1 MGVDGLPVRI
11 AFTPRMPPTHSA
23 ESPGHGLARWFAE
36 EVQPHEP
43 ALRAY
48 LRARFPAVGDHD
60 DLVQETYARLLR
72 AREQGRLTYAK
83 AFLFTAARN
92 VAIDVFRRRQTTLLE
107 PLPASEEMPLLT
119 EVDGTVEAL
128 ERQQRLHGLLEA
140 IDALPERCRQVIMLR
155 HLDGLP
161 YKEIAVRLG
170 ISPETVKVHMVRGV
184 RSCTEHF
191 RARGLLDDSAEVV
204 AMERGSER

>member
-1 MGVDGLPVRI
+1 MEVDGLPVRI
-11 AFTPRMPPTHSA
+11 ASTPRMPPTHSA

-83 AFLFTAARN
+83 AFLGFFIQFANGDAGHCY
-92 VAIDVFRRRQTTLLE
+92 TLML
-107 PLPASEEMPLLT
+107 SMM
-119 EVDGTVEAL
+119 AL
-128 ERQQRLHGLLEA
+128 
-140 IDALPERCRQVIMLR
+140 
-155 HLDGLP
+155 
-161 YKEIAVRLG
+161 
-170 ISPETVKVHMVRGV
+170 
-184 RSCTEHF
+184 
-191 RARGLLDDSAEVV
+191 
-204 AMERGSER
+204 